1 MSHTCYF
8 FLEIFIII
16 DVIVTYGEKRN
27 SVFEL
32 AAIITS
38 KNKNEEK
45 ARLCLE
51 GLFLLVAPAVVVS
64 STVETPS
71 WELGV
76 WRRVSCQ
83 ATPEPNA

>member
-1 MSHTCYF
+1 MLYICYF

-16 DVIVTYGEKRN
+16 DVIVIYGEKRN

-32 AAIITS
+32 VVIIIS

-45 ARLCLE
+45 VRLCLE
-51 GLFLLVAPAVVVS
+51 GLFLLVVFVVVVFS
-64 STVETPS
+64 IVEIFF

-76 WRRVSCQ
+76 WRRVSC
-83 ATPEPNA
+83 